1 MFNLEEIHKIEIE
14 LTTRCQ
20 AACPMCSRNF
30 HGLMPN
36 INIKNIDWTLSQ
48 FKQIITIE
56 VLKNVKII
64 SLCGAYGDPLIC
76 KDLIAICSY
85 IKEHSNAEIRINT
98 NGSLH
103 NTRWWT
109 TLAKVLPTHMVIF
122 GIDGFKE
129 NHEKHRIG
137 TDFDKIIANATAFIS
152 AGGNAAA
159 QFINFEY
166 NKDDFTELKTF
177 LLDIGLDTVFK
188 VNSDRFRNSK
198 FPVVDKN
205 KNILYQLTPSGEQ
218 VVSFTDNDIPAI
230 ISNKNNIEINC
241 RSIEKKELYIDAH
254 KHLYPCCDT
263 AAIRYEIERYNEPNF
278 NLLLPTL
285 KNQIKQIH
293 QEYNSLDYIDL
304 TKVSIKQVLADPNYI
319 KTWQEY
325 WDLKKSFVCIA
336 VCGKLHGNRSI
347 DRDSQFVF

>member
-30 HGLMPN
+30 HGLA
-36 INIKNIDWTLSQ
+36 INQNVKNISWTIQQ
-48 FKQIITIE
+48 FKDIVTLEILQ
-56 VLKNVKII
+56 NVKII
-64 SLCGAYGDPLIC
+64 SFCGAYGDPLIC

-152 AGGNAAA
+152 AGGNAVA

-166 NKDDFTELKTF
+166 NKDDFIELKTF
-177 LLDIGLDTVFK
+177 LLDIGFGTVFK

-205 KNILYQLTPSGEQ
+205 KNILYQLTPAGEQ
-218 VVSFTDNDIPAI
+218 VVSFNDSDIPAI
-230 ISNKNNIEINC
+230 ITNSNDTKINC
-241 RSIEKKELYIDAH
+241 RSIEEKALYIDAH

-263 AAIRYEIERYNEPNF
+263 AAIRYEIERIAEPNF
-278 NLLLPTL
+278 NSILPEL
-285 KNQIKQIH
+285 KKQIKQIH
-293 QEYNSLDYIDL
+293 QHYNNLSYIDL
-304 TKVSIKQVLADPNYI
+304 TVTSIKSVFEDPKYLQ
-319 KTWQEY
+319 TWQIY
-325 WDLKKSFVCIA
+325 WNLKKSFVCIA
-336 VCGKLHGNRSI
+336 VCGKLHGNLNI
-347 DRDSQFVF
+347 DRDSQFIF